1 MYTAK
6 RPRSVAKSD
15 LNKDLKDAC
24 SATKVALQTGH
35 EEPIAKRFTPN
46 PTAIMSTSP
55 FVLVFTLL
63 SVMGYWRQIPDVPE
77 TVKAFVNV
85 QQATQSFAPPPPTLP
100 RSIPLHFKGPV
111 DLACRA
117 SKTAWL
123 FEASRADF
131 TGEEVSLER
140 LNESMLTVEVG
151 SGMRGTPTTQRCV
164 CRTALAAAEA
174 CTLT

>member
-77 TVKAFVNV
+77 TVKAFVDV

-100 RSIPLHFKGPV
+100 RRVPLHFKGPV

-117 SKTAWL
+117 AKTAWL

-131 TGEEVSLER
+131 TGDDVCLER
-140 LNESMLTVEVG
+140 RTMLTE
-151 SGMRGTPTTQRCV
+151 R
-164 CRTALAAAEA
+164 
-174 CTLT
+174 